1 LKEIS
6 PHRTRSITRQLALAL
21 VAVLIT
27 SLLAACGGDDDE
39 DDPTATTASGS
50 QPTALVSPVSDTAT
64 SEPSEAS
71 PTTAANDDEVTLR
84 LGVSMTPAEL
94 ESFEAGLDAIREEH
108 PNWTIELEQT
118 PQEGI
123 IERMNTQIAGEDLPD
138 VVMVQGL
145 MAQQWIRQDVFIDL
159 TTLAGGDEFNV
170 ADFWTGAVD
179 QFRWNEGLYGIP
191 NTVAPDVIYYNTA
204 MFDAAGLDYPT
215 DDWTFEDMREM
226 AIQLTLD
233 SDGRNPAD
241 PDFDPDS
248 ITQWGFNVT
257 PNSIWSRHYTLPFG
271 ADPCVNEDC
280 TEVSFASAEVIEAM
294 EWWASLSRDDYAAPY
309 DPYSGNQ
316 TGVPGDPFTAGL
328 SAMGYNGF
336 FLVGQLNATDAFD
349 YDIVQPPVGPD
360 GTRAT
365 TLSTNG
371 WTIPTTTE
379 NLEAAWALIN
389 ELVAPDFL
397 EEYWAKPGH
406 AVPARQSAADAILN
420 PDAAPENQQ
429 VILDA
434 LDYAQV
440 FRPFT
445 ASAFEAYGATT
456 ELFVATMKGDLT
468 VEEGMTQIDE
478 AANTILTKDRE

>member
-1 LKEIS
+1 M
-6 PHRTRSITRQLALAL
+6 TRLLALAL
-21 VAVLIT
+21 LTLLIT
-27 SLLAACGGDDDE
+27 ALLAACGGDDDE
-39 DDPTATTASGS
+39 DPTATTASGS
-50 QPTALVSPVSDTAT
+50 QPTALGSPVSATAT
-64 SEPSEAS
+64 SEPSGASPTTGMTDAS
-71 PTTAANDDEVTLR
+71 PTTADEEEVTLR

-94 ESFEAGLDAIREEH
+94 ESFEAGLDAIRAEH
-108 PNWTIELEQT
+108 PSWTIELEQT

-123 IERMNTQIAGEDLPD
+123 IERMNTQIAGDDLPD

-159 TTLAGGDEFNV
+159 TTLAGGDEFDV
-170 ADFWTGAVD
+170 ADFWPGAVD
-179 QFRWNEGLYGIP
+179 QFRWNDGLYGIP

-233 SDGRNPAD
+233 SNGNTPAD

-257 PNSIWSRHYTLPFG
+257 PNNIWSRHYLLPFG

-280 TEVSFASAEVIEAM
+280 TEVNFASPEVVEAM

-328 SAMGYNGF
+328 AAMGYNGF
-336 FLVGQLNATDAFD
+336 FLVGQLNATDSFE
-349 YDIVQPPVGPD
+349 YDIVQPPMGPD

-365 TLSTNG
+365 PLSTNG
-371 WTIPTTTE
+371 WAIPATSE
-379 NLEAAWALIN
+379 NQDAAWALIN
-389 ELVAPDFL
+389 ELTSPEFL
-397 EEYWAKPGH
+397 EQYWASPGH
-406 AVPARQSAADAILN
+406 AVPARQSAAEAILN

-429 VILDA
+429 AILDA
-434 LDYAQV
+434 LEYGQV

-445 ASAFEAYGATT
+445 ASAFEAYGVTT

-468 VEEGMTQIDE
+468 VEEGMSQIDE
-478 AANTILTKDRE
+478 AANAVLLKDRE

>member
-1 LKEIS
+1 V
-6 PHRTRSITRQLALAL
+6 ALTFVTLLLGAL
-21 VAVLIT
+21 LV
-27 SLLAACGGDDDE
+27 ACGGDDD
-39 DDPTATTASGS
+39 DDPTATTASGD
-50 QPTALVSPVSDTAT
+50 QPTAIGSPESVTAT
-64 SEPSEAS
+64 TGSSEAS
-71 PTTAANDDEVTLR
+71 PEGSSDDEEVTLR

-94 ESFEAGLDAIREEH
+94 ESFEAGLDAIRAEH

-118 PQEGI
+118 PQDGI
-123 IERMNTQIAGEDLPD
+123 IERMNTQIAGDDLPD

-159 TTLAGGDEFNV
+159 TDLAGGADFNV
-170 ADFWTGAVD
+170 DDFWAGAVD
-179 QFRWNEGLYGIP
+179 QFRYDDGLYGIP
-191 NTVAPDVIYYNTA
+191 NTVAPDVVYLNIG
-204 MFDAAGLDYPT
+204 MFEAAGVELPT
-215 DDWTFEDMREM
+215 DDWTFDDLREL

-233 SDGRNPAD
+233 SEGRNPSD

-248 ITQWGFNVT
+248 VTQWGFNVT
-257 PNSIWSRHYTLPFG
+257 PNNIWSRHYLLPFG

-280 TEVSFASAEVIEAM
+280 TEVNFADPDVVETM

-316 TGVPGDPFTAGL
+316 TGVPGDPFSAGL
-328 SAMGYNGF
+328 AAMGYNGF
-336 FLVGQLNATDAFD
+336 FLVGQLNATSAFE
-349 YDIVQPPVGPD
+349 YDIVQPPMGPD

-371 WTIPTTTE
+371 WTIPATTE
-379 NLEAAWALIN
+379 NPEAAWALIN
-389 ELVAPDFL
+389 ELTSPEFL
-397 EEYWAKPGH
+397 EAYWATPGH

-420 PDAAPENQQ
+420 PDAAPANQQ
-429 VILDA
+429 AILAA

-478 AANTILTKDRE
+478 AANAVLMKDRE